1 MHRRFAI
8 VAALCSLLVVC
19 ALPARASSPSGGSI
33 TKSHRSLKWSGAS
46 FVLSDPAPDPSG
58 LFLYDPSCHTDSMC
72 DHFSLKITLGDKAKI
87 QIKITTARP
96 NPPGTFAGVTSLE
109 PVTGDDYDLYV
120 YDPNGAL
127 VSGAQGTTEKGN
139 ETVTFMHKKK
149 FNGRAYDVAV
159 RPWAVA
165 PGSTYSGA
173 VNALSVG
180 K

>member
-1 MHRRFAI
+1 MRRLI
-8 VAALCSLLVVC
+8 VALVLLPAVAIC
-19 ALPARASSPSGGSI
+19 ALPAQAASPAAGSI

-58 LFLYDPSCHTDSMC
+58 LDLYAPSCQSDSMC
-72 DHFSLKITLGDKAKI
+72 DHFKLKITLGDKAKI

-96 NPPGTFAGVTSLE
+96 NPPGAFAGIDSLQ

-139 ETVTFMHKKK
+139 ETATIVHKKK
-149 FNGRAYDVAV
+149 FNGRFYDVAV
-159 RPWAVA
+159 RAWAVA
-165 PGSTYSGA
+165 PGSTYSGS
-173 VNALSVG
+173 VSALTVG
-180 K
+180 R